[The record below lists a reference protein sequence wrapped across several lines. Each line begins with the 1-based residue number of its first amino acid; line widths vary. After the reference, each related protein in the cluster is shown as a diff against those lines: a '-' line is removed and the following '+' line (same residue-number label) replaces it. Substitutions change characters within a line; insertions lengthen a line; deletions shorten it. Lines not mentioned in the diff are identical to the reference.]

1 MKYEKSAFR
10 LREVLDENHMS
21 QQELADKSKV
31 GKASVSHYV
40 NGSHEPGNKSAYQM
54 AKVLGVT
61 PAWLM
66 GFDVPKY
73 PSKTVDEA
81 EQELTEAEELY
92 KRYQG
97 AIPEIRAAVDSL
109 LKPKSDS

>member
-1 MKYEKSAFR
+1 MRYEKTAYR
-10 LREVLDENHMS
+10 LREALDENNMS
-21 QQELADKSKV
+21 QQELADKSKI

-40 NGSHEPGNKSAYQM
+40 NGSHEPGNKSAMQM

-73 PSKTVDEA
+73 PDMFIDIEGP
-81 EQELTEAEELY
+81 TEAEELY
-92 KRYQG
+92 KRYRN
-97 AIPEIRAAVDSL
+97 AIPEIQAAVDSL
-109 LKPKSDS
+109 LKAPKSDS

>member
-1 MKYEKSAFR
+1 MKYEKSAYR
-10 LREVLDENHMS
+10 LREALDENRMS
-21 QQELADKSKV
+21 QQELADKAKIN
-31 GKASVSHYV
+31 KASVSHYV

-73 PSKTVDEA
+73 PSKTVEEA
-81 EQELTEAEELY
+81 EHELTEAEDLY
-92 KRYQG
+92 QRYQQ

-109 LKPKSDS
+109 LKPKSDT